1 MFLMAQNSA
10 EQGDPLDAFAS
21 ILSRASGAPMATAV
35 VHPVSQN
42 ALEASLDAQA
52 SGLIKAILIGP
63 EQRIRAV
70 ADEFSLDLAGTE
82 IIDTP
87 HSHAAAQTGVDLARV
102 GKVQALMKGSL
113 HTNELMAAIVARN
126 TGLRTD
132 RRMSH
137 VFVMQTPAYP
147 KYLLISDGALNIA
160 PDLHTK
166 RWIVQNA
173 IDVANAIGIDS
184 PKTAILAATEEVDPH
199 MPTTVDA
206 AALCKMAQRG
216 QITGG
221 VLDGPLA
228 FDLAVSNQAVKIKGL
243 VSDVAGDAD
252 ILIVPT
258 IEAGNMLA
266 KQLDYL
272 AGAAAA
278 GLVVGAQ
285 VPIILTSRSD
295 SVRERLVSCALAK
308 CYLAWKAGKP

>member
-1 MFLMAQNSA
+1 MTQSSA

-21 ILSRASGAPMATAV
+21 ILSRADGAPVATAV
-35 VHPVSQN
+35 IHPVSQN
-42 ALEASLDAQA
+42 ALEAALDAHA
-52 SGLIKAILIGP
+52 TGLIKAVLVGP
-63 EQRIRAV
+63 EQRIRAA
-70 ADEFSLDLAGTE
+70 ADQFSLDLAGAE

-87 HSHAAAQTGVDLARV
+87 HSHAAAQTGVDLARA
-102 GKVQALMKGSL
+102 GTVQALMKGAL

-199 MPTTVDA
+199 MPSTVDA
-206 AALCKMAQRG
+206 AALCKMAERG
-216 QITGG
+216 QIIGG

-228 FDLAVSNQAVKIKGL
+228 FDLAVSKQAVKIKGL

-252 ILIVPT
+252 ILIVPN

-285 VPIILTSRSD
+285 VPVILTSRSD
-295 SVRERLVSCALAK
+295 SVTERLASCALAK
-308 CYLAWKAGKP
+308 CYLAWKASRP